1 MADNKIE
8 WPGWATG
15 ERIGKG
21 GFGSVYEIYRDEYG
35 IQEKAALKVISI
47 PQSGDEIDY
56 LRSEGFDDESI
67 TTQFNGHVNDI
78 IKEYKMMQGLKNC
91 PNIVHCDDYMVV
103 KYNDGL
109 GWDIFLKMELLTPL
123 MKALNQVST
132 ERQII
137 KLGQDLCNA
146 LITCQKK
153 SILHR
158 DIKPQNIFVDEDGNF
173 KLGDFGIARTA
184 AKTTRATVGIGT
196 YNFMAPEVLNN
207 QPYGPSADI
216 YSLGLVLYW
225 LSNNRRGPFLPLPP
239 ENYTPTMDEG
249 ARQRRFSGD
258 PLPAPV
264 NGSSEL
270 KKIILKACAYDPRK
284 RYANALEM
292 KRDLDAISGRAEED
306 ATVLTR
312 NIIPDSS
319 KSKQEAKDN
328 VDKLDETISAFPD
341 GESFQE
347 GKTSHTILILAI
359 LFIVVLLGAIVLGII
374 AVKHRTP
381 VPTEAPMTANA
392 AIPTLE
398 TTTAT
403 RQEELSLTTP
413 SSEVQETTSVTIPN
427 LVNSTIFFGA
437 YEQDNDYSDGAEPI
451 EWIVLAQDGNRVLV
465 ISRMGIECKPFHN
478 ISKNV
483 TWETCS
489 LRQWLNDAFYTSAFS
504 EEEQGKIETSLVTAD
519 RNPQYSS
526 SVGSDTYDKVFLL
539 STKEI
544 MQYLTDDAAWIC
556 TATPY
561 AISRGAYVNQS
572 TNGSWWWLRTSGITN
587 ADATSVNSNGTLDFD
602 DGSVDSPKGVV
613 RPAMWINL
621 DGVNRTSKVA
631 ETENK
636 AEDIVHTIRECL
648 PIVTYADSDAPKIY
662 GYEDAGLMQKSVDYY
677 FVPATD
683 KIVITAIT
691 DDGSAMEVRY
701 PSSISS
707 SGYRSLWFPA
717 EDIVSLDDI
726 NVSSKSAD
734 EKITTY
740 RRPPNK
746 GTEWISGYMDVGN
759 TYTVLGKHES
769 GYTVVIYS
777 IYDTTLYDL
786 HIGEKLAL
794 IK

>member
-8 WPGWATG
+8 WPGWITG

-21 GFGSVYEIYRDEYG
+21 GFGSVYEIYRDGYG
-35 IQEKAALKVISI
+35 IQERAALKVISI
-47 PQSGDEIDY
+47 PQSEDEIDY
-56 LRSEGFDDESI
+56 LRSEGFDDKNI

-123 MKALNQVST
+123 MKTLNQVST

-137 KLGQDLCNA
+137 KLGQDLCQA

-196 YNFMAPEVLNN
+196 YSFMAPEVLNN
-207 QPYGPSADI
+207 QSYGPTVDI

-225 LSNNRRGPFLPLPP
+225 LLNKHRGPFLPLPP
-239 ENYTPTMDEG
+239 ENYTPTMDEE

-264 NGSSEL
+264 NGSPEL
-270 KKIILKACAYDPRK
+270 KKIIQKACAFDPRD
-284 RYANALEM
+284 RYTNALEM
-292 KRDLDAISGRAEED
+292 KRDLDAISGRAEQD
-306 ATVLTR
+306 ATVITH
-312 NIIPDSS
+312 NSIPDSS
-319 KSKQEAKDN
+319 KGKKEAKD
-328 VDKLDETISAFPD
+328 DIDETEKTISAFPD
-341 GESFQE
+341 GESWRG
-347 GKTSHTILILAI
+347 GKSPHAI
-359 LFIVVLLGAIVLGII
+359 WIFATLLFIVILLGAIVLGII

-398 TTTAT
+398 TMTAT
-403 RQEELSLTTP
+403 KQEEPSLTP
-413 SSEVQETTSVTIPN
+413 PSEVQETIPATIPN
-427 LVNSTIFFGA
+427 LVNSTIIFGA

-489 LRQWLNDAFYTSAFS
+489 LRQWLNNAFYTSAFS
-504 EEEQGKIETSLVTAD
+504 EEEHGKIETSLVMAD

-526 SVGSDTYDKVFLL
+526 SAGADTYDKVFLL
-539 STKEI
+539 SAKEV
-544 MQYLTDDAAWIC
+544 MQYLTDDADLIC
-556 TATPY
+556 PATPY
-561 AISRGAYVNQS
+561 AVSRGAYVNHS

-587 ADATSVNSNGTLDFD
+587 TNATSVNSDGTLDFD
-602 DGSVDSPKGVV
+602 DGSVDSSKGVV
-613 RPAMWINL
+613 RPAMWLNL
-621 DGVNRTSKVA
+621 DGVSHTSKV
-631 ETENK
+631 EEMQNK
-636 AEDIVHTIRECL
+636 AEDMVCTIRECL
-648 PIVTYADSDAPKIY
+648 PIVTYAISDAPKIY
-662 GYEDAGLMQKSVDYY
+662 GYEDAGLTQKNADYY
-677 FVPATD
+677 FIPATD

-691 DDGSAMEVRY
+691 DDGSAMEARY

-707 SGYRSLWFPA
+707 SGYRSLWFPS
-717 EDIVSLDDI
+717 EDIVSMDDI
-726 NVSSKSAD
+726 NICTKSAD

-740 RRPPNK
+740 RCPPNN
-746 GTEWISGYMDVGN
+746 GTEWISGYMDIWILETRILFLASTN
-759 TYTVLGKHES
+759 LGIRRLFILSMILPYMVSMYMKN
-769 GYTVVIYS
+769 
-777 IYDTTLYDL
+777 LR
-786 HIGEKLAL
+786 
-794 IK
+794 